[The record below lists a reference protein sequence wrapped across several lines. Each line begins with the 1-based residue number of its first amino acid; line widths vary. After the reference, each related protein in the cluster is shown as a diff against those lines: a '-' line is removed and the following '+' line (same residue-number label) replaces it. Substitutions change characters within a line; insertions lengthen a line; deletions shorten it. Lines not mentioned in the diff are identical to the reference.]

1 MKNLFKTLA
10 TTSLIILFGPLFN
23 SSASAQSMLISEV
36 FVNPSGTDSC
46 KEFVELVAT
55 KSIDFSATPYSVIV
69 CNNGT
74 STVRGWKEGKAIT
87 YAFEITSGSVKS
99 GDIVYVG
106 GSCMKING
114 TKLRTI
120 NNMTTGGDGGIG
132 QANASGVFGNGG
144 GSADGVAIFDL
155 ALSKI
160 DSMTAPIDALF
171 YGSAV
176 GTAINSAGAAGYQLP
191 TNDLFTGGKLQST
204 SYITADPSANYIVAS
219 GTYSTATGKFS
230 SKRTH
235 TTSSTAAT
243 DGKTDIVFA
252 GAKDTTKPTFVISI
266 ANGDSTVT
274 IQSNIQLLFSEKIRL
289 AAGTACDNNNID
301 TLFVLKENDASGTS
315 VSFDASITGNT
326 INVKPSVNFKS
337 KQKYYFG
344 FKATAISD
352 STGNAIAQNASISF
366 RTLPEQTQFK
376 AGDLAFV
383 AYRMNAL
390 TTDDEIAIIT
400 FVDILPGTQIQ
411 FTDAKFTSNSPAQC
425 AGGLTWTAPA
435 TGVASGTVISI
446 KNDLPS
452 ANIGTLTGAKFGL
465 SSSGDQAIVYAGSN
479 ANPTH
484 ITALSS
490 NQWLVA
496 NTVCSGSNSMLPT
509 SLTNGVNAIQHA
521 LTKGGT
527 GLNTANAMYTGSMKG
542 SIAQLK
548 ALIHDTANWNGTA
561 SGSAAQT
568 WPTWTFPGSPSVTKA
583 ELINAN
589 TVRVIFSADM
599 DKTSATNVA
608 NYTGI
613 ANLQTASMSNNG
625 GSIDTVTLTYST
637 PFTSGQSYSLLV
649 SNVKDA
655 EARKLFNP
663 YTFNFSFNAE
673 FAFASRFVVVKESAG
688 SAIVR
693 VNMKFPGTG
702 SVKLTPRFG
711 PFSTAL
717 SADHTFASTTV
728 TFTSSTPF
736 VEVTIPLFNDKVSE
750 QDEYLNILMESPT
763 GGIIAGL
770 PFITVYVQDD
780 DRAIINPARN
790 IELNH
795 IESFDPNPTAGS
807 TTEIVVHDAKS
818 QRLFMTSAVQ
828 KRMDIAD
835 FSNPKDISLVKSID
849 MTPYGG
855 ITSIAVKNDVVAVAS
870 PNVNEQLDGQ
880 VVFFST
886 NGDFISKVTVGALP
900 DMITFTPDGKKVLTA
915 NEGQPNTD
923 YSIDPEGSIS
933 VIDISGGAANLTQ
946 ANVKT
951 IDFKSFNAGE
961 ADLKAKGV
969 RKLYAPSTLS
979 QDFEPEYITVAA
991 DNIKAWVTLQENNAI
1006 AELDLSNNTV
1016 SSIWAMGTKNM
1027 NTAGNG
1033 FDASDKSGSIL
1044 LANWPVKS
1052 FYIPDGIANY
1062 TVNNKTYLIT
1072 ANEGD
1077 EKEYTPLNERTT
1089 VSAVALDATKFPQG
1103 DMLKE
1108 DHALGRF
1115 RITNLHGDTDG
1126 DGDFDELYSV
1136 GSRSF
1141 TIWDPSTKS
1150 LVWDAGDQF
1159 EWITSK
1165 HPAVSRIFNA
1175 DNENNTLKG
1184 RSRAKGP
1191 EPEGVTVAEINSKQ
1205 FAFVALE
1212 RTGGVM
1218 VYDVTNPAAPVF
1230 EDYQN
1235 TRSNTAYTGDL
1246 GPEGIQYINNANS
1259 PTGKPYVI
1267 VANELSGTIT
1277 VFEVIN
1283 NTLVSDVNTAAMN
1296 SDRLVVYPNPTMDR
1310 IFVQGM
1316 GVITVTD
1323 MIGKTIFM
1331 GTVDNQGLDLS
1342 NSPKGIYLVKDAAGR
1357 TAKVVLK

>member
-1 MKNLFKTLA
+1 
-10 TTSLIILFGPLFN
+10 
-23 SSASAQSMLISEV
+23 
-36 FVNPSGTDSC
+36 
-46 KEFVELVAT
+46 
-55 KSIDFSATPYSVIV
+55 
-69 CNNGT
+69 
-74 STVRGWKEGKAIT
+74 
-87 YAFEITSGSVKS
+87 
-99 GDIVYVG
+99 
-106 GSCMKING
+106 
-114 TKLRTI
+114 
-120 NNMTTGGDGGIG
+120 
-132 QANASGVFGNGG
+132 
-144 GSADGVAIFDL
+144 
-155 ALSKI
+155 
-160 DSMTAPIDALF
+160 
-171 YGSAV
+171 
-176 GTAINSAGAAGYQLP
+176 
-191 TNDLFTGGKLQST
+191 
-204 SYITADPSANYIVAS
+204 
-219 GTYSTATGKFS
+219 
-230 SKRTH
+230 
-235 TTSSTAAT
+235 
-243 DGKTDIVFA
+243 
-252 GAKDTTKPTFVISI
+252 
-266 ANGDSTVT
+266 
-274 IQSNIQLLFSEKIRL
+274 
-289 AAGTACDNNNID
+289 
-301 TLFVLKENDASGTS
+301 
-315 VSFDASITGNT
+315 
-326 INVKPSVNFKS
+326 
-337 KQKYYFG
+337 
-344 FKATAISD
+344 
-352 STGNAIAQNASISF
+352 
-366 RTLPEQTQFK
+366 
-376 AGDLAFV
+376 
-383 AYRMNAL
+383 
-390 TTDDEIAIIT
+390 
-400 FVDILPGTQIQ
+400 
-411 FTDAKFTSNSPAQC
+411 
-425 AGGLTWTAPA
+425 
-435 TGVASGTVISI
+435 
-446 KNDLPS
+446 
-452 ANIGTLTGAKFGL
+452 
-465 SSSGDQAIVYAGSN
+465 VYAGSN

-496 NTVCSGSNSMLPT
+496 NTTCSGSNSMLPT

-583 ELINAN
+583 ELINAT

-599 DKTSATNVA
+599 DKTSATDVA

-728 TFTSSTPF
+728 TFNSSTSF
-736 VEVTIPLFNDKVSE
+736 VDVTIPIFNDKVSE

-835 FSNPKDISLVKSID
+835 FSNPKDITLVKSID

-991 DNIKAWVTLQENNAI
+991 
-1006 AELDLSNNTV
+1006 
-1016 SSIWAMGTKNM
+1016 
-1027 NTAGNG
+1027 
-1033 FDASDKSGSIL
+1033 
-1044 LANWPVKS
+1044 
-1052 FYIPDGIANY
+1052 
-1062 TVNNKTYLIT
+1062 
-1072 ANEGD
+1072 
-1077 EKEYTPLNERTT
+1077 
-1089 VSAVALDATKFPQG
+1089 
-1103 DMLKE
+1103 
-1108 DHALGRF
+1108 
-1115 RITNLHGDTDG
+1115 
-1126 DGDFDELYSV
+1126 
-1136 GSRSF
+1136 
-1141 TIWDPSTKS
+1141 
-1150 LVWDAGDQF
+1150 
-1159 EWITSK
+1159 
-1165 HPAVSRIFNA
+1165 
-1175 DNENNTLKG
+1175 
-1184 RSRAKGP
+1184 
-1191 EPEGVTVAEINSKQ
+1191 
-1205 FAFVALE
+1205 
-1212 RTGGVM
+1212 
-1218 VYDVTNPAAPVF
+1218 
-1230 EDYQN
+1230 
-1235 TRSNTAYTGDL
+1235 
-1246 GPEGIQYINNANS
+1246 
-1259 PTGKPYVI
+1259 
-1267 VANELSGTIT
+1267 
-1277 VFEVIN
+1277 
-1283 NTLVSDVNTAAMN
+1283 
-1296 SDRLVVYPNPTMDR
+1296 
-1310 IFVQGM
+1310 
-1316 GVITVTD
+1316 
-1323 MIGKTIFM
+1323 
-1331 GTVDNQGLDLS
+1331 
-1342 NSPKGIYLVKDAAGR
+1342 
-1357 TAKVVLK
+1357 

>member
-1 MKNLFKTLA
+1 MKTLFNTFLA
-10 TTSLIILFGPLFN
+10 AGLICLFGPVSN
-23 SSASAQSMLISEV
+23 VSVSAQSLLISEV

-55 KSIDFSATPYSVIV
+55 KSIDFSNTPYAVIV

-87 YAFEITSGSVKS
+87 YAFEITSGSVKA

-106 GSCMKING
+106 GSCMKISG

-120 NNMTTGGDGGIG
+120 NNMTTGGDGGLG

-144 GSADGVAIFDL
+144 SSADGVAIFDM

-171 YGSAV
+171 YGSTL

-191 TNDLFTGGKLQST
+191 SNDLYSGGKLQSS
-204 SYITADPSANYIVAS
+204 SYITADPGANYIVAS
-219 GTYSTATGKFS
+219 GIYSTVTGTFTT
-230 SKRTH
+230 KRTH
-235 TTSSTAAT
+235 TTSSTSAT
-243 DGKTDIVFA
+243 DGKSNITMA
-252 GAKDTTKPTFVISI
+252 GAQDTTRPTASISI
-266 ANGDSTVT
+266 ASGDTTVSTQAT
-274 IQSNIQLLFSEKIRL
+274 IQLVFSEKIRL
-289 AAGTACDNNNID
+289 TAGPTCDNNNID
-301 TLFVLKENDASGTS
+301 TLFTLKEKDASGNS
-315 VSFDASITGNT
+315 VSFDASINGNIIT
-326 INVKPSVNFKS
+326 VTPTSAFKS
-337 KQKYYFG
+337 NQVYYFG
-344 FKATAISD
+344 FNAKAIAD
-352 STGNAIAQNASISF
+352 STGNAMSQTNPITF
-366 RTLPEQTQFK
+366 RTLPEQTMFK

-390 TTDDEIAIIT
+390 TTDDEFAVIT

-411 FTDAKFTSNSPAQC
+411 FTDAKFTTNTPAQC

-435 TGVASGTVISI
+435 SGVASGTVISI

-452 ANIGTLTGAKFGL
+452 VNIGTLTGTKFGL
-465 SSSGDQAIVYAGSN
+465 SSSGDQVMVYTGSN
-479 ANPTH
+479 TNPTH

-490 NQWLVA
+490 NQWLST
-496 NTVCSGSNSMLPT
+496 NTICSGSNSMLP
-509 SLTNGVNAIQHA
+509 SALTNASNAIQHA

-527 GLNTANAMYTGSMKG
+527 GLNTANAYYTGTMKG

-548 ALIHDTANWNGTA
+548 ALIHDTANWNGA
-561 SGSAAQT
+561 PSGSAAQT

-583 ELINAN
+583 ELLSAT

-599 DKTSATNVA
+599 DYTSATTLS
-608 NYTGI
+608 NYGGI
-613 ANLQTASMSNNG
+613 NNLTNATMTNNG
-625 GSIDTVTLTYST
+625 ASIDTVLLTYSV
-637 PFTSGQSYSLLV
+637 PFTSGQSYTLTV
-649 SNVKDA
+649 SNAKDA
-655 EARKLFNP
+655 EQRKLFTP
-663 YTFNFSFNAE
+663 YSFTFNFNAE
-673 FAFASRFVVVKESAG
+673 FAFATRFVVAKESSSTAT
-688 SAIVR
+688 VR
-693 VNMKFPGTG
+693 VSMKFPGTG
-702 SVKLTPRFG
+702 SVKLTPRFA

-717 SADHTFASTTV
+717 SGDHTFSSTTV
-728 TFTSSTPF
+728 TFNSSTPF
-736 VEVTIPLFNDKVSE
+736 VDVTIPIFNDKLAE

-763 GGIIAGL
+763 GGVIAGL
-770 PFITVYVQDD
+770 PFVTLYIQDD

-795 IESFDPNPTAGS
+795 VESFDPNPTLGS
-807 TTEIVVHDAKS
+807 TCEIVVHDAKS
-818 QRLFMTSAVQ
+818 QRLFMTSAIQ

-835 FSNPKDISLVKSID
+835 FSNPKDITLVKSID

-870 PNVNEQLDGQ
+870 PNANEQLDGQ
-880 VVFFST
+880 VIFFNT

-915 NEGQPNTD
+915 NEGQPSLD
-923 YSIDPEGSIS
+923 YTVDPEGSIS
-933 VIDISGGAANLTQ
+933 VIDLSVGAANLTQ
-946 ANVKT
+946 AQVKT
-951 IDFKSFNAGE
+951 IDFKSWNAGE

-969 RKLYAPSTLS
+969 RKLNASSSLA
-979 QDFEPEYITVAA
+979 QDFEPEYITVAP

-1027 NTAGNG
+1027 NANGNG

-1062 TVNNKTYLIT
+1062 SVNNKTYLVT

-1077 EKEYTPLNERTT
+1077 EKEYTTLNERTT
-1089 VSAVALDATKFPQG
+1089 VSAVILDPAKFPQG

-1115 RITNLHGDTDG
+1115 RVTNLHGDTDG

-1141 TIWDPSTKS
+1141 SIWDPSTKS
-1150 LVWDAGDQF
+1150 LVWDGGDQF

-1218 VYDVTNPAAPVF
+1218 VYDVTNPTAPVF

-1246 GPEGIQYINNANS
+1246 GPEGIQFINNANS

-1267 VANELSGTIT
+1267 VANEISGTIT

-1283 NTLVSDVNTAAMN
+1283 NTLVSEVTETTQIN
-1296 SDRLVVYPNPTMDR
+1296 SRLLAYPNPTMDR
-1310 IFVQGM
+1310 LFVQGI
-1316 GVITVTD
+1316 GSITLTD
-1323 MIGKTIFM
+1323 MTGKVVFQGAINN
-1331 GTVDNQGLDLS
+1331 DGLDVS
-1342 NSPKGIYLVKDAAGR
+1342 QIAKGIYLAKDATGR
-1357 TAKVVLK
+1357 TAKVVIK

>member
-1 MKNLFKTLA
+1 MKNLFRYFGIALLLFVVGPA
-10 TTSLIILFGPLFN
+10 TTQTAKSQSLV
-23 SSASAQSMLISEV
+23 ISEI
-36 FVNPSGTDSC
+36 FVNPAGTDSC

-55 KSIDFSATPYSVIV
+55 QSINFANTPYSVIV

-87 YAFEITSGSVKS
+87 YAFEITSGTVKQ

-120 NNMTTGGDGGIG
+120 NNMTTAGDGGIG
-132 QANASGVFGNGG
+132 QANSSGVFGNGG
-144 GSADGVAIFDL
+144 TSADGVAVFDL
-155 ALSKI
+155 GLSKI
-160 DSMTAPIDALF
+160 DSTTAPIDALF
-171 YGSAV
+171 YGRAF
-176 GTAINSAGAAGYQLP
+176 GAAINSAGAAGYQLP
-191 TNDLFTGGKLQST
+191 NNDLFAGGKLSST
-204 SYITADPSANYIVAS
+204 STLVADPGANYIVAS
-219 GTYSTATGKFS
+219 GTFSTVLGKFA

-235 TTSSTAAT
+235 TSTTTSAT
-243 DGKTDIVFA
+243 DGATDIKFA
-252 GAKDTTKPTFVISI
+252 GAKDTTGPTYIVSI
-266 ANGDSTVT
+266 ANNDTTVLIGST
-274 IQSNIQLLFSEKIRL
+274 IQLLFSEKIRL
-289 AAGTACDNNNID
+289 SAGANCDNNNID
-301 TLFVLKENDASGTS
+301 TMFTLKETDASGAS
-315 VSFDASITGNT
+315 VSFDATISGNT
-326 INVKPSVNFKS
+326 ITITPSALLKS
-337 KQKYYFG
+337 NQKYYFA
-344 FKATAISD
+344 FNAAATSD
-352 STGNAIAQNASISF
+352 SIGNKTKNNGSISF
-366 RTLPEQTQFK
+366 RTLTEQTVFK
-376 AGDLAFV
+376 EGDMAFV

-390 TTDDEIAIIT
+390 TTDDEFAILT
-400 FVDILPGTQIQ
+400 FVDILPGTKIQ
-411 FTDAKFTSNSPAQC
+411 FTDAKFTTNTPSQC

-435 TGVASGTVISI
+435 SGVASGTVISI
-446 KNDLPS
+446 KNDVPS
-452 ANIGTLTGAKFGL
+452 VNIGTLTGAKFGL
-465 SSSGDQAIVYAGSN
+465 SSGGDQVIVYTGTN
-479 ANPTH
+479 ANPKH

-490 NQWLVA
+490 NQWLTA
-496 NTVCSGSNSMLPT
+496 NTVCSGSTSMLPS
-509 SLTNGVNAIQHA
+509 SLNNATNAIQHA
-521 LTKGGT
+521 LTKGASA
-527 GLNTANAMYTGSMKG
+527 LNTANAVYTGSMKG

-548 ALIHDTANWNGTA
+548 VLIHDTANWNGA
-561 SGSAAQT
+561 PSGSAAQT

-583 ELINAN
+583 ELINAT

-599 DKTSATNVA
+599 DKTTATDLA

-613 ANLQTASMSNNG
+613 ANLQTATMSNNAA
-625 GSIDTVTLTYST
+625 SIDTVTLSYST

-649 SNVKDA
+649 TNVKDA

-663 YTFNFSFNAE
+663 YTFKFTFNAE
-673 FAFASRFVVVKESAG
+673 FAFATRFVVVKESAG
-688 SAIVR
+688 QAILR
-693 VNMKFPGTG
+693 INMKFPGTG
-702 SVKLTPRFG
+702 TVKLTPRFG

-717 SADHTFASTTV
+717 SADHTFASSTV
-728 TFTSSTPF
+728 TFSSSTPF
-736 VEVTIPLFNDKVSE
+736 VDVTIPIFNDKVSE

-763 GGIIAGL
+763 GGIITGL
-770 PFITVYVQDD
+770 PFFTVYIQDD

-795 IESFDPNPTAGS
+795 IESFDPNPALGS

-835 FSNPKDISLVKSID
+835 FSDPKNITLIKSID

-886 NGDFISKVTVGALP
+886 NGDYISKVTVGALP

-915 NEGQPNTD
+915 NEGQPNLD
-923 YSIDPEGSIS
+923 YSVDPEGSIS

-946 ANVKT
+946 AQVKT
-951 IDFKSFNAGE
+951 IDFKSWNAGE

-969 RKLYAPSTLS
+969 RKLYAPSTMA
-979 QDFEPEYITVAA
+979 QDFEPEFITVAA

-1016 SSIWAMGTKNM
+1016 SAIWAMGTKNM
-1027 NTAGNG
+1027 NANGNG
-1033 FDASDKSGSIL
+1033 FDASDVSGSVLI
-1044 LANWPVKS
+1044 ANWPVQS
-1052 FYIPDGIANY
+1052 FYIPDGVANY

-1089 VSAVALDATKFPQG
+1089 VSAVTLDATKFPQG

-1108 DHALGRF
+1108 THALGRF
-1115 RITNLHGDTDG
+1115 RISNIQGDTDG
-1126 DGDFDELYSV
+1126 DGDYDALYSL

-1141 TIWDPSTKS
+1141 SIWDPTNKS
-1150 LVWDAGDQF
+1150 LVWDAGDQL

-1165 HPAVSRIFNA
+1165 HPAVGRIFNA
-1175 DNENNTLKG
+1175 DNEGIALKG

-1191 EPEGVTVAEINSKQ
+1191 EPEGVTVAEINGRS

-1218 VYDVTNPAAPVF
+1218 VYDVTNPTAPVF

-1235 TRSNTAYTGDL
+1235 TRSNTALTGDL
-1246 GPEGIQYINNANS
+1246 GPEGIQYISNANS
-1259 PTGKPYVI
+1259 PTGKPYVV

-1283 NTLVSDVNTAAMN
+1283 NTLVSATETINTDQNIVA
-1296 SDRLVVYPNPTMDR
+1296 YPNPATDR
-1310 IFVQGM
+1310 VFVKNVDFMTITNMLGKVVYQGKNQTEGIELNQFST
-1316 GVITVTD
+1316 GVYLIQ
-1323 MIGKTIFM
+1323 
-1331 GTVDNQGLDLS
+1331 DNH
-1342 NSPKGIYLVKDAAGR
+1342 GR
-1357 TAKVVLK
+1357 TCKFVVK

>member
-1 MKNLFKTLA
+1 MKNLFRYFGIALLLYLVGPA
-10 TTSLIILFGPLFN
+10 TTQTAKSQSLV
-23 SSASAQSMLISEV
+23 ISEI
-36 FVNPSGTDSC
+36 FVNPAGTDSC

-55 KSIDFSATPYSVIV
+55 QSINFANTPYSVIV

-87 YAFEITSGSVKS
+87 YAFEITSGTVKQ

-120 NNMTTGGDGGIG
+120 NNMTTAGDGGIG
-132 QANASGVFGNGG
+132 QANSSGVFGNGG
-144 GSADGVAIFDL
+144 TSADGVAIFDL
-155 ALSKI
+155 SLSKI
-160 DSMTAPIDALF
+160 DSTTAPIDALF
-171 YGSAV
+171 YGSAF
-176 GTAINSAGAAGYQLP
+176 GTSINAAGAAGYQLP
-191 TNDLFTGGKLQST
+191 SNDLFTGGKLSST
-204 SYITADPSANYIVAS
+204 SYLVADPGANYIVAS
-219 GTYSTATGKFS
+219 GTFSTALGKFS

-235 TTSSTAAT
+235 TSTTTSAT
-243 DGKTDIVFA
+243 DGATDIKFA
-252 GAKDTTKPTFVISI
+252 GAKDTVAPTYVVSI
-266 ANGDSTVT
+266 ANNDSSVT
-274 IQSNIQLLFSEKIRL
+274 INSSIQYLFSEKIRL
-289 AAGTACDNNNID
+289 SAGSQCDNSNID
-301 TLFVLKENDASGTS
+301 TLFTLRESDASGAKI
-315 VSFDASITGNT
+315 SFDAT
-326 INVKPSVNFKS
+326 INGTTITLTPSSNFKS
-337 KQKYYFG
+337 NQKYHLYFNAG
-344 FKATAISD
+344 GVSD
-352 STGNAIAQNASISF
+352 STGNIIKNNGAISF
-366 RTLPEQTQFK
+366 KTLPEQTAFK
-376 AGDLAFV
+376 EGDMAFV

-390 TTDDEIAIIT
+390 TTDDEFAILT
-400 FVDILPGTQIQ
+400 FVDILPGTKIQ
-411 FTDAKFTSNSPAQC
+411 FTDAKFTTNTPSQC

-435 TGVASGTVISI
+435 SGVASGTVISI
-446 KNDLPS
+446 KNDVPS
-452 ANIGTLTGAKFGL
+452 VNIGTLTGTKFGL
-465 SSSGDQAIVYAGSN
+465 SSGGDQVIVYTGTN
-479 ANPTH
+479 ANPKH

-490 NQWLVA
+490 NQWLTA
-496 NTVCSGSNSMLPT
+496 NTICSGSTSMLPST
-509 SLTNGVNAIQHA
+509 LTNASNAIQHA

-548 ALIHDTANWNGTA
+548 TLIHDTANWNGSP

-583 ELINAN
+583 ELINAT

-599 DKTSATNVA
+599 DKTSATDIA

-613 ANLQTASMSNNG
+613 ANLQTANMSNNG
-625 GSIDTVTLTYST
+625 GSIDTVTLTYSA
-637 PFTSGQSYSLLV
+637 PFTSGQPYSLLV

-663 YTFNFSFNAE
+663 YTFNFNFNAE
-673 FAFASRFVVVKESAG
+673 FSFATRFVVVKESAG
-688 SAIVR
+688 QATLRI
-693 VNMKFPGTG
+693 NMKFPGTG
-702 SVKLTPRFG
+702 TVKLTPRFG

-717 SADHTFASTTV
+717 SADHTFASSTV
-728 TFTSSTPF
+728 TFSNSTPF
-736 VEVTIPLFNDKVSE
+736 VDVAIPIFNDKVSE

-763 GGIIAGL
+763 GGIITGL
-770 PFITVYVQDD
+770 PFFTVYIQDD

-795 IESFDPNPTAGS
+795 IESFDPNPTLGS

-818 QRLFMTSAVQ
+818 QRLFMTSAIQ

-835 FSNPKDISLVKSID
+835 FSDPKNITLIKSID

-855 ITSIAVKNDVVAVAS
+855 ITSIAVKNDIVAVAS
-870 PNVNEQLDGQ
+870 PNAVEQLDGQ

-886 NGDFISKVTVGALP
+886 NGDFINKVTVGALP

-915 NEGQPNTD
+915 NEGQPSLD
-923 YSIDPEGSIS
+923 YSVDPEGSIS
-933 VIDISGGAANLTQ
+933 VIDISAGAANLTQ
-946 ANVKT
+946 AQVKT
-951 IDFKSFNAGE
+951 IDFKSWNAGE

-969 RKLYAPSTLS
+969 RKLYAASTMS
-979 QDFEPEYITVAA
+979 QDFEPEYITIAS

-1006 AELDLSNNTV
+1006 AELDLSSNTV
-1016 SSIWAMGTKNM
+1016 SAIWAMGTKNM
-1027 NTAGNG
+1027 NANGNG
-1033 FDASDKSGSIL
+1033 FDASDVSGSVLI
-1044 LANWPVKS
+1044 ANWPVQS
-1052 FYIPDGIANY
+1052 FYIPDGVANY

-1089 VSAVALDATKFPQG
+1089 VSAVTLDATKFPQG

-1108 DHALGRF
+1108 THALGRF
-1115 RITNLHGDTDG
+1115 RITNTQGDTDG
-1126 DGDFDELYSV
+1126 DGDYDALYSV

-1141 TIWDPSTKS
+1141 SIWDPSNKS

-1165 HPAVSRIFNA
+1165 HPAVGRIFNA
-1175 DNENNTLKG
+1175 DNEGIAFKG

-1191 EPEGVTVAEINSKQ
+1191 EAEGVAVAEINGRS

-1218 VYDVTNPAAPVF
+1218 VYDVTNPTAPVF

-1235 TRSNTAYTGDL
+1235 TRSNTALTGDL
-1246 GPEGIQYINNANS
+1246 GPEGIQYISNANS

-1267 VANELSGTIT
+1267 VANEISGTIT
-1277 VFEVIN
+1277 VFEIIN
-1283 NTLVSDVNTAAMN
+1283 NTLVSATETINTDQNIRA
-1296 SDRLVVYPNPTMDR
+1296 YPNPATDR
-1310 IFVQGM
+1310 VFVKNVDFMTITNMLGKVVYQGKNQTEGIELNHFST
-1316 GVITVTD
+1316 GVYLIQ
-1323 MIGKTIFM
+1323 
-1331 GTVDNQGLDLS
+1331 DNH
-1342 NSPKGIYLVKDAAGR
+1342 GR
-1357 TAKVVLK
+1357 TCKFIVK

>member
-1 MKNLFKTLA
+1 MKTLFQSWA
-10 TTSLIILFGPLFN
+10 YAVLLLLVGPLFQT
-23 SSASAQSMLISEV
+23 SANAQDLLISEV

-55 KSIDFSATPYSVIV
+55 KSIDFASTPYSVIV

-87 YAFEITSGSVKS
+87 YAFEIVTGSVKA
-99 GDIVYVG
+99 GDVVYVG

-132 QANASGVFGNGG
+132 QANASGIFGNGG
-144 GSADGVAIFDL
+144 SSADGIAVFDVSI
-155 ALSKI
+155 SKI
-160 DSMTAPIDALF
+160 DSMTVPIDALF
-171 YGSAV
+171 YGTAFGSAV
-176 GTAINSAGAAGYQLP
+176 NSAGAAGYQLP
-191 TNDLFTGGKLQST
+191 STDLYSGGKLQT
-204 SYITADPSANYIVAS
+204 SSFLVADPGANYIVAS
-219 GTYSTATGKFS
+219 GTYSTATKTFS
-230 SKRTH
+230 SKRTI
-235 TTSSTAAT
+235 TTSTTSPT
-243 DGKTDIVFA
+243 DGKTEIIFA
-252 GAKDTTKPTFVISI
+252 GAADTTKPTFISSI
-266 ANGDSTVT
+266 ANGDSTVS
-274 IQSNIQLLFSEKIRL
+274 IQSNIQLTFSEKIRL
-289 AAGTACDNNNID
+289 KAGPACDNQNID
-301 TLFVLKENDASGTS
+301 TLFVLKENNSTGTS
-315 VSFDASITGNT
+315 IAFDASISGNT
-326 INVKPSVNFKS
+326 ITISPSSNLKS
-337 KQKYYFG
+337 NQTYFFG
-344 FKATAISD
+344 FNATAISD
-352 STGNAIAQNASISF
+352 SVGNAIAQNTSISF
-366 RTLPEQTQFK
+366 KTLPDQTQFK

-390 TTDDEIAIIT
+390 TTDDEFAIVT

-425 AGGLTWTAPA
+425 SGGLTWTAPA
-435 TGVASGTVISI
+435 MGVASGTVINI

-452 ANIGTLTGAKFGL
+452 VNIGSISGTKFGL
-465 SSSGDQAIVYAGSN
+465 SSGGDQVIVYTGTT
-479 ANPTH
+479 ANPNY
-484 ITALSS
+484 ITAISS
-490 NQWLVA
+490 NQWLTA
-496 NTVCSGSNSMLPT
+496 NTLCAGSNSMLPT
-509 SLTNGVNAIQHA
+509 SLENGVNAIHHA

-548 ALIHDTANWNGTA
+548 SLIHDTANWNGSA
-561 SGSAAQT
+561 SGTAAQT

-583 ELINAN
+583 EVLSSN
-589 TVRVIFSADM
+589 TVRVIYSADM
-599 DKTSATNVA
+599 DKTTATDIA

-613 ANLQTASMSNNG
+613 ANLQTAVMTNNG
-625 GSIDTVTLTYST
+625 TSIDTVLLTYSV
-637 PFTSGQSYSLLV
+637 PFTSGQSYTLTV
-649 SNVKDA
+649 INTKDA
-655 EARKLFNP
+655 EQRKLFTP
-663 YTFNFSFNAE
+663 FNFTFKFNAE
-673 FAFASRFVVVKESAG
+673 FAFAARFVVVKESAG

-693 VNMKFPGTG
+693 INMKFPGTG
-702 SVKLTPRFG
+702 TVKLTPRFG

-717 SADHTFASTTV
+717 SADHTFASTTIN
-728 TFTSSTPF
+728 FNSSTPF
-736 VEVTIPLFNDKVSE
+736 VDVTIPVFNDKVAE
-750 QDEYLNILMESPT
+750 QDEYLNILMESPS
-763 GGIIAGL
+763 GGVIMGL
-770 PFITVYVQDD
+770 PFITVYIQDD
-780 DRAIINPARN
+780 DRAIVNPARN

-795 IESFDPNPTAGS
+795 IESFDPNPTVGS

-818 QRLFMTSAVQ
+818 QRLFMTSAIQ
-828 KRMDIAD
+828 KRLDIAD
-835 FSNPKDISLVKSID
+835 FSNPKDITLIKSVD

-855 ITSIAVKNDVVAVAS
+855 ITSIAVKNDVLAVAS

-880 VVFFST
+880 VIFFNT
-886 NGDFISKVTVGALP
+886 NGDYISKVTVGALP

-915 NEGQPNTD
+915 NEGQPNLD

-951 IDFKSFNAGE
+951 IDFKAWNAGE

-969 RKLYAPSTLS
+969 RKLYSLS
-979 QDFEPEYITVAA
+979 SIAQDFEPEYITVAP

-1006 AELDLSNNTV
+1006 AELDLSNNSV
-1016 SSIWAMGTKNM
+1016 SAIWAMGTKNM
-1027 NTAGNG
+1027 NTPGNG
-1033 FDASDKSGSIL
+1033 LDASDKSGSVLI
-1044 LANWPVKS
+1044 ANWPIKS

-1062 TVNNKTYLIT
+1062 TVNNKTYLVT

-1089 VSAVALDATKFPQG
+1089 VSAVTLDATKFPQG

-1141 TIWDPSTKS
+1141 SIWDPSSKS

-1159 EWITSK
+1159 EWITAK

-1191 EPEGVTVAEINSKQ
+1191 EPEGVTVAEINGKH

-1218 VYDVTNPAAPVF
+1218 VYDITNPNSPVF

-1246 GPEGIQYINNANS
+1246 GPEGIQYINNNNS

-1283 NTLVSDVNTAAMN
+1283 NTLVSDVTESTINE
-1296 SDRLVVYPNPTMDR
+1296 SPLLVYPNPATGR
-1310 IFVQGM
+1310 IFVQSAGEI
-1316 GVITVTD
+1316 VVTD
-1323 MIGKTIFM
+1323 MVGKIIYN
-1331 GTVDNQGLDLS
+1331 GLSSDQGIDLS
-1342 NSPKGIYLVKDAAGR
+1342 DAPKGVYLVKDRQGR